1 MKNIIFPT
9 DLKNTNINTL
19 ITNNLK
25 MSINEF
31 KKLNLLKIN
40 LHVDTIKYK
49 NEEYLNFCIACIFII
64 NELNKIKDFKKYNK
78 GYYTDFIRDIQ
89 VNNQIKSYKNSGY
102 KKYLTC
108 RLVNC
113 TSNIIDK
120 IPKKLLDIDIIIVP
134 LYNKHIKMEFQLGTI
149 KLDNNEL
156 TIVDKSK
163 SKSSGF
169 LTFLYNLLSPT
180 CDVYTI
186 TYTGNIED
194 EHIIEFDNES
204 LIYNVRE
211 TNKNILSQS
220 KLIKKDI
227 NIPKYNFNYI
237 LYNKTYE

>member
-9 DLKNTNINTL
+9 NLENTNINTL
-19 ITNNLK
+19 INNNLK
-25 MSINEF
+25 MSIDDF

-40 LHVDTIKYK
+40 LNVDINKYK
-49 NEEYLNFCIACIFII
+49 NEEYLHFCIACVFII
-64 NELNKIKDFKKYNK
+64 NELNKIKNFKKYNK

-89 VNNQIKSYKNSGY
+89 VNNNFKSYKNCGY

-113 TSNIIDK
+113 NSIIINN
-120 IPKKLLDIDIIIVP
+120 IPKKLLDIDIITVP

-163 SKSSGF
+163 TRSSGI
-169 LTFLYNLLSPT
+169 LSFLYNLLSPT
-180 CDVYTI
+180 TDIYTI

-204 LIYNVRE
+204 IIYNVRE
-211 TNKNILSQS
+211 TNKNILTQS
-220 KLIKKDI
+220 KIIKKDI

-237 LYNKTYE
+237 LYNKIYE